1 MKYLNVHA
9 SLYVQVFTIS
19 MDHDQE
25 KTHLLDDHKDLF
37 PFF

>member
-1 MKYLNVHA
+1 MKYLNVHG
-9 SLYVQVFTIS
+9 SLYIRVFTIS
-19 MDHDQE
+19 MDHDRK